1 MDLSCLQGSRS
12 QAFSFLGV
20 SCQDCG
26 KPHPGQIPSIWKRFS
41 VSRLKGSLKGHLV
54 QTHQ

>member
-54 QTHQ
+54 QTHL